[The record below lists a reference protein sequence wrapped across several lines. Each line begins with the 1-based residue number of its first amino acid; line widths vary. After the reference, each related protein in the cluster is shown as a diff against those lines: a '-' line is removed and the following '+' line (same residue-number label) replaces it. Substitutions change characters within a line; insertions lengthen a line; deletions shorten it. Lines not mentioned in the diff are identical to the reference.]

1 MTKTTLTLVIG
12 ILNALGHQ
20 DQSLLADEIWKTSI
34 FIGLYTNTV
43 EPCYKESG
51 CKEPPAIWNLFQIP
65 KLQPSMLILINNQI

>member
-12 ILNALGHQ
+12 IPNALVGLQ
-20 DQSLLADEIWKTSI
+20 KDQSLLADEIWKTSI

-51 CKEPPAIWNLFQIP
+51 SNPQIAAIYVNT
-65 KLQPSMLILINNQI
+65 NQ